1 MIGWLRRKLAPQEQR
16 SLASWTLRSD
26 DPAHPLLAGPGGR
39 LEGLPTVH
47 ACVQLIAETTATLPL
62 KLYRPRPDGGREEA
76 PAHPLARV
84 LAQPNARMTGAELR
98 EVLMR
103 SLLLHGN
110 AYARVAW
117 DGRGA
122 ITGLEPLPP
131 GAVTVLRLAGG
142 RLAYD
147 VGLDR
152 RRERLLADDV
162 LHLRHLS
169 RDGVLGRS
177 PLTVAREAL
186 ELALAEQTY
195 AQSFYANSARPDVI
209 LTSKVPITAEQA
221 SEARS
226 RWEELYRGAT
236 RAFRPALLPFDL
248 DLKTLQPS
256 HADQQ
261 FIESRRLSNEDVC
274 RIFGVPPPAVHI
286 LDRATFSN
294 VSEQMRSLVR
304 LTLRPWLVR
313 LEQALAQQLLSAD
326 ARAQGYVLE
335 HTVEGLLRGST
346 EERFAAYATARQWG
360 WLSVNEVRALE
371 NLPPIP
377 GGDAHLEPLN
387 MAPVGTPP
395 AQPQDR
401 QGG

>member
-1 MIGWLRRKLAPQEQR
+1 MALAPPQGPGAAFPGHLGAF
-16 SLASWTLRSD
+16 SSA
-26 DPAHPLLAGPGGR
+26 DPAHPLLGGPGGR
-39 LEGLPTVH
+39 LEGLPVVM

-98 EVLMR
+98 ELLMR

-110 AYARVAW
+110 AYCRVSW

-122 ITGLEPLPP
+122 LTALEPLPP
-131 GAVTVLRLAGG
+131 GAVTVIKLANG

-147 VGLDR
+147 VTGDR
-152 RRERLLADDV
+152 GGRVRLLADEV

-177 PLTVAREAL
+177 PLQVAREAL
-186 ELALAEQTY
+186 DLALAQQTY
-195 AQSFYANSARPDVI
+195 AASFYENSARPDVI
-209 LTSKVPITAEQA
+209 LVAKVPLSAEQA
-221 SEARS
+221 METRN
-226 RWEELYRGAT
+226 RWEELYRGAA
-236 RAFRPALLPFDL
+236 RAFRPALLPADM

-256 HADQQ
+256 HADQE
-261 FIESRRLSNEDVC
+261 FIASRKLSNEDIC
-274 RIFGVPPPAVHI
+274 RLYNIPPPCIGI
-286 LDRATFSN
+286 LDHASFANIT
-294 VSEQMRSLVR
+294 EQMRALVR

-313 LEQALAQQLLSAD
+313 LEQALAAQLLSAD
-326 ARAQGYVLE
+326 ARAQGFVLE
-335 HTVEGLLRGST
+335 HVVEGLLRGST
-346 EERFAAYATARQWG
+346 EERYAAYAVARQWG

-377 GGDAHLEPLN
+377 GGDAHLQPMN
-387 MAPVGTPP
+387 MAPVGAPPPQPP
-395 AQPQDR
+395 AE
-401 QGG
+401 GT

>member
-1 MIGWLRRKLAPQEQR
+1 M
-16 SLASWTLRSD
+16 
-26 DPAHPLLAGPGGR
+26 
-39 LEGLPTVH
+39 
-47 ACVQLIAETTATLPL
+47 ACVQLIAETTSTLPL
-62 KLYRPRPDGGREEA
+62 KLYRPRADGGREEA

-98 EVLMR
+98 ELLMR

-110 AYARVAW
+110 AYCRVSW

-122 ITGLEPLPP
+122 LTGLEPLPP
-131 GAVTVLRLAGG
+131 GAVTVLRLANG

-147 VGLDR
+147 IGLDR
-152 RRERLLADDV
+152 RRERLLADEV
-162 LHLRHLS
+162 LHLRHMS

-186 ELALAEQTY
+186 DLALAQQTY
-195 AQSFYANSARPDVI
+195 AASFYANSARPDVI
-209 LTSKVPITAEQA
+209 LTAKVPFSAEQA
-221 SEARS
+221 MEARS
-226 RWEELYRGAT
+226 RWEELYRGAA
-236 RAFRPALLPFDL
+236 RAFRPALLPFDM

-261 FIESRRLSNEDVC
+261 FIETRRLSNEDIC
-274 RIFGVPPPAVHI
+274 RIFNVPPPAVHI

-294 VSEQMRSLVR
+294 VAEQMRALVR

-313 LEQALAQQLLSAD
+313 LEQALAVQLLSAD
-326 ARAQGYVLE
+326 ARAQGFVLE
-335 HTVEGLLRGST
+335 HVVEGLLRGST
-346 EERFAAYATARQWG
+346 EERYAAYSTALQWG
-360 WLSVNEVRALE
+360 WMSINEIRQLE

-377 GGDAHLEPLN
+377 GGDAHLQPLN

-395 AQPQDR
+395 PQPPAE
-401 QGG
+401 